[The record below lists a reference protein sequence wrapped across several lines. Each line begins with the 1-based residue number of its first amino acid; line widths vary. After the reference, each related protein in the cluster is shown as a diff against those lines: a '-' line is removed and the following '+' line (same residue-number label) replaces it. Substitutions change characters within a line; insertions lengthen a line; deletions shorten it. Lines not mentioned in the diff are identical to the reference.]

1 MSRFTVPTIETARLI
16 LRPHTLEDAE
26 AVFEWTSDERV
37 AEFMNY
43 NRHESVN
50 DSLEWL
56 KSLDTLENE
65 YTWGIVRRQDGKL
78 IGSCSIRRRPD
89 GIFWSFGYNLRF
101 DCWNQGYATEAAK
114 CMIDFVRK
122 EHNVGR
128 IIAEHAVDNPA
139 SGRVMEKCG
148 MHFVR
153 FGEYSSFDG
162 ARKYRSKVYELNE
175 GEEK

>member
-1 MSRFTVPTIETARLI
+1 MSVFKVPVIETERLI
-16 LRPHTLEDAE
+16 LRPHTVEDAE

-50 DSLEWL
+50 TSLEWL
-56 KSLDTLENE
+56 KSLDALENE

-89 GIFWSFGYNLRF
+89 GVFWSFGYNLRF
-101 DCWNQGYATEAAK
+101 DCWNMGYATEAAK
-114 CMIDFVRK
+114 RMIEFVRK
-122 EHNVGR
+122 EHNDGR
-128 IIAEHAVDNPA
+128 ITAEHAVDNPA

-162 ARKYRSKVYELNE
+162 TRKYRSKVYELNE
-175 GEEK
+175 GE

>member
-1 MSRFTVPTIETARLI
+1 MSVFKVPVIETERLI
-16 LRPHTLEDAE
+16 LRPHTVEDAE

-50 DSLEWL
+50 TSLEWL

-78 IGSCSIRRRPD
+78 IGSCSIRLRPD
-89 GIFWSFGYNLRF
+89 GVFWSFGYNLRF
-101 DCWNQGYATEAAK
+101 DCWNMGYATEAAK
-114 CMIDFVRK
+114 RMIEFVRK
-122 EHNVGR
+122 EHNAGR
-128 IIAEHAVDNPA
+128 ITAEHAVDNPA

-162 ARKYRSKVYELNE
+162 TRKYRSKVYELNE
-175 GEEK
+175 TM